1 MSEIRYIDKS
11 VRELRGV
18 GEKKTQSLARL
29 GIVTVR
35 DLLRFYP
42 RTFQD
47 RRVRR
52 DTAFLP
58 DGEKAA
64 VVVCVTA
71 APTLYRKSRTASVT
85 RIRAADDCGSLT
97 LVFFNQEYRAREYSR
112 GDWLCVYGTVRRS
125 AYGIEIIV
133 EDVVRTDPES
143 PPVGGW
149 TPVYR
154 AGEGISSREIARL
167 IEGVLPL
174 ALMEMEETLPSS
186 VVREN
191 GLMTVREALRAIHRP
206 KDEEELDL
214 ARKTLVFEEL
224 FVLTA
229 GLSLLKRRGIETRGL
244 RIRAVDMSPFFENL
258 PYKPTSAQMR
268 SVKEA
273 LADMTSG
280 ASPMNRLLQGDVGS
294 GKTTVAAACA
304 YAAAKSGFQTAVLA
318 PTEILAGQ
326 HAESFSKLLSPFG
339 IKCGLILG
347 STPAAEKRRIIEGAA
362 LGEIDV
368 LIGTHAL
375 LEDRVRFARLGL
387 SVCDEQHRF
396 GVLQRGLL
404 SGKGADSLAPHTLVM
419 SATPIPR
426 TLALVMY
433 GDMDISV
440 IDELPPGRKPVK
452 TYAVGE
458 DMRPRIEKFIRKQVG
473 DGHQVYV
480 VCPVIEES
488 ETVEGLIPVTEH
500 FEDLSG
506 RAFPDIS
513 VGLMH
518 GRLKAAEKAAVM
530 EKFRCGEIK
539 ILVTTTVIEVGV
551 DVPNATLMVIE
562 NAERFGLSQLHQLR
576 GRVGRGADESFC
588 VLMSRGGDTAAE
600 RLKVMCATNDGFKVA
615 EADLAQR
622 GPGDFFGSRQHG
634 LPVLSIAS
642 LSGDTRILH
651 AAAQAAESYIS
662 DDPELSASESISLR
676 DAVHRMFEKSGAAD
690 LFVTL

>member
-1 MSEIRYIDKS
+1 MRYIDKP

-29 GIVTVR
+29 GIATVH
-35 DLLRFYP
+35 DLIRFYP
-42 RTFQD
+42 RAFQD

-52 DTAFLP
+52 DTALLP

-71 APTLYRKSRTASVT
+71 APTLFRKSRTASVT
-85 RIRAADDCGSLT
+85 RIRAADDSGSLT
-97 LVFFNQEYRAREYSR
+97 LVFFNQEYRAREYRR
-112 GDWLCVYGTVRRS
+112 GDWLCVFGTVRRS
-125 AYGIEIIV
+125 AYGVEIIV
-133 EDVVRTDPES
+133 EDVSRTNPEA
-143 PPVGGW
+143 PPEGGW
-149 TPVYR
+149 YPIYR
-154 AGEGISSREIARL
+154 SGEGISSREISRL
-167 IEGVLPL
+167 IDGVLPL
-174 ALMEMEETLPSS
+174 ALMEFEETLPPS
-186 VVREN
+186 VVQN
-191 GLMTVREALRAIHRP
+191 HALMTVREALRAIHRP
-206 KDEEELDL
+206 KDEAELEL
-214 ARKTLVFEEL
+214 ARTTLVFEEL

-229 GLSLLKRRGIETRGL
+229 GLSLLKRRGVRNRGL
-244 RIRAVDMSPFFENL
+244 SLRSVDMSPFFANL
-258 PYKPTSAQMR
+258 PYKPTSAQRR
-268 SVKEA
+268 SVEEA
-273 LADMTSG
+273 LRDMTSG
-280 ASPMNRLLQGDVGS
+280 AAPMNRLLQGDVGS

-318 PTEILAGQ
+318 PTEILAVQ
-326 HAESFSKLLSPFG
+326 HAESFSRLLAPFG
-339 IKCGLILG
+339 IRCGLILG
-347 STPAAEKRRIIEGAA
+347 STTAAEKRRVIEGAES
-362 LGEIDV
+362 GEIDV

-458 DMRPRIEKFIRKQVG
+458 DMRPRIENFIRKQVA

-480 VCPVIEES
+480 VCPLIEES
-488 ETVEGLIPVTEH
+488 EMAEGLIPVTDH
-500 FEDLSG
+500 FEDLST
-506 RAFPDIS
+506 RAFPDLS

-530 EKFRCGEIK
+530 ENFRRGEIDV
-539 ILVTTTVIEVGV
+539 LVTTTVIEVGV

-576 GRVGRGADESFC
+576 GRVGRGADEAFC
-588 VLMSRGGDTAAE
+588 VLMSRGGESAAA

-634 LPVLSIAS
+634 LPVLTIAS
-642 LSGDTRILH
+642 LSGDMRTLH
-651 AAAQAAESYIS
+651 AAADAAETYIS
-662 DDPELSASESISLR
+662 ADPALSAPDSKPLR
-676 DAVHRMFEKSGAAD
+676 DAVYKVFETSGAAD

>member
-1 MSEIRYIDKS
+1 VSEIRYIDKP

-29 GIVTVR
+29 GIATVR
-35 DLLRFYP
+35 DLIRFYP
-42 RTFQD
+42 RAFQD

-52 DTAFLP
+52 DTALLP

-71 APTLYRKSRTASVT
+71 APTIYRKSRTASVT
-85 RIRAADDCGSLT
+85 RIRAADDSGSLT
-97 LVFFNQEYRAREYSR
+97 LVFFNQEYRAREYRR
-112 GDWLCVYGTVRRS
+112 GDWLCVFGTVRRS
-125 AYGIEIIV
+125 AYGVEIIV
-133 EDVVRTDPES
+133 EDVSRTNPEA
-143 PPVGGW
+143 PPEGGW
-149 TPVYR
+149 YPIYR
-154 AGEGISSREIARL
+154 SGEGISSREISRL
-167 IEGVLPL
+167 IDGVLPF
-174 ALMEMEETLPSS
+174 ALMEFLETLPPS
-186 VVREN
+186 VVQN
-191 GLMTVREALRAIHRP
+191 HALMTVREALRAIHRP
-206 KDEEELDL
+206 KDEAELEL
-214 ARKTLVFEEL
+214 ARTTLVFEEL
-224 FVLTA
+224 YVLTA
-229 GLSLLKRRGIETRGL
+229 GLSLLKRRGVRNRGL
-244 RIRAVDMSPFFENL
+244 SLRSVDMSPFFANL
-258 PYKPTSAQMR
+258 PYKPTSAQRR
-268 SVKEA
+268 SVEEA
-273 LADMTSG
+273 LRDMTSG
-280 ASPMNRLLQGDVGS
+280 AAPMNRLLQGDVGS

-318 PTEILAGQ
+318 PTEILAVQ
-326 HAESFSKLLSPFG
+326 HAESFSRLLAPFG
-339 IKCGLILG
+339 IRCGLILG
-347 STPAAEKRRIIEGAA
+347 STTAAEKRRVIEGAES
-362 LGEIDV
+362 GEIDV

-440 IDELPPGRKPVK
+440 LDELPPGRKPVK

-458 DMRPRIEKFIRKQVG
+458 DMRPRIENFIRKQVA

-480 VCPVIEES
+480 VCPLIEES
-488 ETVEGLIPVTEH
+488 EMAEGLIPVKDH
-500 FEDLSG
+500 FEDLST
-506 RAFPDIS
+506 RAFPDLS

-530 EKFRCGEIK
+530 ENFRRGEIDV
-539 ILVTTTVIEVGV
+539 LVTTTVIEVGV

-576 GRVGRGADESFC
+576 GRVGRGADEAFC
-588 VLMSRGGDTAAE
+588 VLMSRGGESAAA

-634 LPVLSIAS
+634 LPVLTIAS
-642 LSGDTRILH
+642 LSGDMRTLH
-651 AAAQAAESYIS
+651 AAADAAETYIS
-662 DDPELSASESISLR
+662 DDPALSVPDS
-676 DAVHRMFEKSGAAD
+676 
-690 LFVTL
+690 

>member
-1 MSEIRYIDKS
+1 MSEIRYIDMS

-18 GEKKTQSLARL
+18 GEKKSQSLARL
-29 GIVTVR
+29 GIETVG
-35 DLLRFYP
+35 DLVRFYP
-42 RTFQD
+42 RSFQD

-52 DTAFLP
+52 DTALLP
-58 DGEKAA
+58 DGEK
-64 VVVCVTA
+64 VSVIVCVTA
-71 APTLYRKSRTASVT
+71 APTLYRKSRIASVT
-85 RIRAADDCGSLT
+85 RIRAADDSGSLT
-97 LVFFNQEYRAREYSR
+97 LVFFNQEYRAKAYSR

-125 AYGIEIIV
+125 AYGVEIIV

-143 PPVGGW
+143 PPEGGW
-149 TPVYR
+149 YPVYR
-154 AGEGISSREIARL
+154 SGEGISSREIGRL
-167 IEGVLPL
+167 VETVLPN
-174 ALMEMEETLPSS
+174 ALLEFEETLPAS
-186 VVREN
+186 VVRN
-191 GLMTVREALRAIHRP
+191 NSLMSVRDALRCIHRP
-206 KDEEELDL
+206 RDEEELAA

-224 FVLTA
+224 FVLTS
-229 GLSLLKRRGIETRGL
+229 GLSLLKRRGVEMRGL
-244 RIRAVDMSPFFENL
+244 SMTAVDLTPFFASL
-258 PYKPTSAQMR
+258 PYKPTSAQLR
-268 SVKEA
+268 SIEEA
-273 LADMTSG
+273 VRDMTSG
-280 ASPMNRLLQGDVGS
+280 AAPMNRLLQGDVGS

-304 YAAAKSGFQTAVLA
+304 YVAQKSGFQTAVLA

-326 HAESFSKLLSPFG
+326 HAQSFTRMLSPFG
-339 IKCGLILG
+339 IRCGLILG
-347 STPAAEKRRIIEGAA
+347 STPAAEKRRIIEATAA
-362 LGEIDV
+362 GDIDV

-404 SGKGADSLAPHTLVM
+404 SGKGAASVAPHTLVM

-440 IDELPPGRKPVK
+440 IDELPPGRKPIK

-458 DMRPRIEKFIRKQVG
+458 DMRPRIENFIRKQVNE
-473 DGHQVYV
+473 GHQVYI
-480 VCPVIEES
+480 VCPLIEES
-488 ETVEGLIPVTEH
+488 EISDGLIPVTDH
-500 FEDLSG
+500 FEDLST
-506 RAFPDIS
+506 RAFPDLS

-530 EKFRCGEIK
+530 EKFRLGEIQ
-539 ILVTTTVIEVGV
+539 ILVSTTVIEVGV

-576 GRVGRGADESFC
+576 GRVGRGADEAFC
-588 VLMSRGGDTAAE
+588 VLMSRGGESAAA

-642 LSGDTRILH
+642 LSGDTRTLH
-651 AAAQAAESYIS
+651 MAAEAAESYIAN
-662 DDPELSASESISLR
+662 DPTLSAPDSRALR
-676 DAVHRMFEKSGAAD
+676 NAVYRMFENSGAAE

>member
-29 GIVTVR
+29 GIATVR
-35 DLLRFYP
+35 DLVRFFP
-42 RTFQD
+42 RSFQD

-52 DTAFLP
+52 DTALLP

-85 RIRAADDCGSLT
+85 RIRAADDAGSLT
-97 LVFFNQEYRAREYSR
+97 LVFFNQEYRAREYHR
-112 GDWLCVYGTVRRS
+112 GDWLCVYGAVRRS
-125 AYGIEIIV
+125 AYGVEIIV
-133 EDVVRTDPES
+133 EDVVRTDPDS
-143 PPVGGW
+143 PPTGGW

-154 AGEGISSREIARL
+154 AGEGISSREIGRL
-167 IEGVLPL
+167 IDGVLPM
-174 ALMEMEETLPSS
+174 ALMELEETLPAS
-186 VVREN
+186 VVKN
-191 GLMTVREALRAIHRP
+191 NALMPVREALRAIHRP
-206 KDEEELDL
+206 VDEEELAL

-229 GLSLLKRRGIETRGL
+229 GLALLKRRGNATRGL
-244 RIRAVDMSPFFENL
+244 CIKAVDVSPFFANL
-258 PYKPTSAQMR
+258 PYRPTAAQQR
-268 SVKEA
+268 SVEEA
-273 LADMTSG
+273 LRDMTSG

-304 YAAAKSGFQTAVLA
+304 YAAAKSGYQTAVLA

-326 HAESFSKLLSPFG
+326 HAESFSRLLSPFG

-347 STPAAEKRRIIEGAA
+347 STPAAEKRRILESAA
-362 LGEIDV
+362 IGDIDV

-387 SVCDEQHRF
+387 SICDEQHRF

-458 DMRPRIEKFIRKQVG
+458 DMRPRIENFIRKQVS
-473 DGHQVYV
+473 DGHQVYI
-480 VCPVIEES
+480 VCPIIEES
-488 ETVEGLIPVTEH
+488 EMTEGLVPVTEH
-500 FEDLSG
+500 FADLST
-506 RAFPDIS
+506 RAFPDLS

-530 EKFRCGEIK
+530 EKFRAGEID

-576 GRVGRGADESFC
+576 GRVGRGADEAFC
-588 VLMSRGGDTAAE
+588 VLLSRGGETAAA
-600 RLKVMCATNDGFKVA
+600 RLKVMCSTNDGFKVA

-642 LSGDTRILH
+642 LSGDTRTLH
-651 AAAQAAESYIS
+651 AAAEAAEAYIS
-662 DDPELSASESISLR
+662 IDPSLSAPESRPLCE
-676 DAVHRMFEKSGAAD
+676 AVNRMFTTSGAAD